1 MVFYPLIPK
10 MSRNFVE
17 SKISIL
23 PTENV
28 NIIPRL
34 IYHILDLENV
44 NIIGSKYIMLLIIE
58 IEKYVNLQRQHIYIC
73 LSVCMCK

>member
-17 SKISIL
+17 SQISIL

-44 NIIGSKYIMLLIIE
+44 NIIGSK
-58 IEKYVNLQRQHIYIC
+58 
-73 LSVCMCK
+73 